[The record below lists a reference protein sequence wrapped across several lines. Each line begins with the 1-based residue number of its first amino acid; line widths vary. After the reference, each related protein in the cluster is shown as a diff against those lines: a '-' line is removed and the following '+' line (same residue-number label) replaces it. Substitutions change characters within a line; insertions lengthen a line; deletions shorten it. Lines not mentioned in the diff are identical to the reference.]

1 MWKCGF
7 KYTFNFNININRIS
21 ILIYIEIIE
30 INICNISFNTKR
42 NIEIRSGIESF
53 IEFRS
58 LLPSNEEEEE
68 KEDDDISA
76 EATFELVY
84 KKKH

>member
-1 MWKCGF
+1 MIHIKDF
-7 KYTFNFNININRIS
+7 A

-42 NIEIRSGIESF
+42 NIEIRSGIDSF

-58 LLPSNEEEEE
+58 LLPSNEEEEKE
-68 KEDDDISA
+68 EDDVSA
-76 EATFELVY
+76 ETTFSLVY